1 MGLYLSDLIPK
12 NKDATSR
19 LSSELRG
26 LVIGVW
32 SGLALGVTY
41 SVGGF
46 FVDLLTVGLNLGT
59 LMAFGAL
66 VGMPMISALLGFLMG
81 KLIGLIK

>member
-1 MGLYLSDLIPK
+1 MGLNLSDLIRRNENANSP
-12 NKDATSR
+12 
-19 LSSELRG
+19 LSYEFRG
-26 LVIGVW
+26 LVTGAW

-46 FVDLLTVGLNLGT
+46 FIDLLTVGLNLGT

-66 VGMPMISALLGFLMG
+66 VGMPLISALLGFLIG

>member
-1 MGLYLSDLIPK
+1 VGLNLSDLIRRNRNASSP
-12 NKDATSR
+12 
-19 LSSELRG
+19 LSWKFRG
-26 LVIGVW
+26 LAVGAW

-46 FVDLLTVGLNLGT
+46 FVDLLTTGLNLGT

-66 VGMPMISALLGFLMG
+66 IGMPLISALLGFLLG
-81 KLIGLIK
+81 ALLDVLN

>member
-1 MGLYLSDLIPK
+1 MGLNLSDLIRRNK
-12 NKDATSR
+12 NATSP
-19 LSSELRG
+19 LSYEFRG
-26 LVIGVW
+26 LVIGAW

-46 FVDLLTVGLNLGT
+46 FIDLLTVGLNFGT

-66 VGMPMISALLGFLMG
+66 VGMPLISALLGFLVG

>member
-1 MGLYLSDLIPK
+1 MGRNLSDLIRRNRNESSP
-12 NKDATSR
+12 
-19 LSSELRG
+19 LSWKFRG
-26 LVIGVW
+26 LVVGAW

-46 FVDLLTVGLNLGT
+46 FVDLLTTGLNLGT

-66 VGMPMISALLGFLMG
+66 IGMPLISALLGFLIG
-81 KLIGLIK
+81 KLIALIK

>member
-1 MGLYLSDLIPK
+1 MGRNLSDLIRRNRNESSP
-12 NKDATSR
+12 
-19 LSSELRG
+19 LSWKFRG
-26 LVIGVW
+26 LVVGAW

-46 FVDLLTVGLNLGT
+46 FVDLLTTGLNLGT

-66 VGMPMISALLGFLMG
+66 IGMPLISALLGFLLG
-81 KLIGLIK
+81 ALLDVLN

>member
-1 MGLYLSDLIPK
+1 VGRNLSDLIRRNRNESSP
-12 NKDATSR
+12 
-19 LSSELRG
+19 LSWKFRG
-26 LVIGVW
+26 LVVGAW

-46 FVDLLTVGLNLGT
+46 FVDLLTTGLNLGT

-66 VGMPMISALLGFLMG
+66 IGMPLISALLGFLIG
-81 KLIGLIK
+81 KLIALIK

>member
-1 MGLYLSDLIPK
+1 MGLNLSDLIRRNENASSP
-12 NKDATSR
+12 
-19 LSSELRG
+19 LSYEFRG
-26 LVIGVW
+26 LVIGAW

-46 FVDLLTVGLNLGT
+46 FIDLLTVGLNFGT

-66 VGMPMISALLGFLMG
+66 VGMPLISALLGFLIG